1 MAQQPPGPPPPQQ
14 APPPRVNGI
23 QQPGNGPRS
32 RTPTRDGRPFGS
44 PEEQG
49 RPPYDVSEGVVGMSG
64 QGPRAGPTAGPTSG
78 PTSRAMSPVVNGRR
92 TPTGQGQ
99 RYQSPPQDEEH
110 PRYDT
115 PAGRSRSRQGT
126 QGSGPPEDINQQQ
139 RSVSANQYT
148 SPTDVDRQRNDATQ
162 LQQFQQLQSQHSGLQ
177 NQHQGLQT
185 QHDGLRKDLAGLKSE
200 HEGLQSQ
207 QQKLLQELE
216 SNKSRNAWYQSEL
229 ALAKKAGYHPQPSQN
244 SGLDQSFDE
253 DERPLIEALVAVRAQ
268 LAEVQGTVTQR
279 ENVAAHQL
287 AEIEHQRDNAVREA
301 TFAKAKLAA
310 HGGSHAG
317 TPQSE
322 SMSRDLGDDERSSDI
337 GRKLAASLAVQ
348 TELRATI
355 ATITND
361 VQNEKRAREVAE
373 GIADAAQRRAA
384 DFEGSRNPGELETLR
399 SELHHS
405 GKSAREEAAA
415 KAEALAKLEL
425 LEVDRQDLSRQL
437 EEAIDTAKQHSVTLV
452 SLREA
457 VTSSTEK
464 ATLLERKLEEEREQR
479 EGVDR
484 RLLKLRSEHEERT
497 AELEETTRKLRDAE
511 ELVSTHAAEA
521 KTHRL
526 AVVAGLDKLNSRSVG
541 HPPSTEDERVPL
553 LKQQVE
559 NAHSLVRQ
567 HQTDADNAA
576 DKLRGAEERIAGLEA
591 FQEQSSRES
600 LTLRKQLQEAM
611 KESQA
616 LTAKHAAAQQQ
627 IEIHHRDTSALNVKH
642 NALKELLEER
652 ENKARD
658 SPASRFD
665 TPDPS
670 RVKELEQQLED
681 SLKAHQ
687 DTRETMETSQM
698 ETEKMYSEK
707 LSLLEQD
714 YQSAVH
720 YVKGT
725 EKMLKRM
732 KDELTKYKKHNERL
746 QADLENTRGPGG
758 ERALG
763 PEAAAEWEEERQSL
777 RHEIDE
783 MQRSV
788 KETHSQ
794 LESQMAQVQDELQD
808 TAEERDR
815 YRRTAEQAKQQIMTL
830 QQSHMDLEQLKSEN
844 HHLEKRAVD
853 AEQKVTLLLDQVG
866 SSVGAYR
873 RQSQNLHQTAP
884 ANGHTRNLSAISSAS
899 SANPAPLSVGE
910 RGGHTHTHTRS
921 QDTDSSSYGP
931 NPEQTNEGQRNSMA
945 LDSLA
950 SELETL
956 RSQWADTHRN
966 YRLSNQFEFEPS
978 APTSATGAGN
988 MSDSLANWR
997 KRLDAEEATKKGGAS
1012 SGGRRD
1018 DSSERGTEKDR
1029 DSGVIRPNEKMPG
1042 GLGGLSDDSEVSE
1055 DERPPPNYP
1064 RR

>member
-1 MAQQPPGPPPPQQ
+1 
-14 APPPRVNGI
+14 
-23 QQPGNGPRS
+23 
-32 RTPTRDGRPFGS
+32 
-44 PEEQG
+44 
-49 RPPYDVSEGVVGMSG
+49 
-64 QGPRAGPTAGPTSG
+64 
-78 PTSRAMSPVVNGRR
+78 MSPVVNGRR

-99 RYQSPPQDEEH
+99 RYQSPPQDEDH

-126 QGSGPPEDINQQQ
+126 QGSGPPDEVSQQQ
-139 RSVSANQYT
+139 RPPNQMS
-148 SPTDVDRQRNDATQ
+148 SPSDAERQRKESAQ
-162 LQQFQQLQSQHSGLQ
+162 LQQFQQLQSQH
-177 NQHQGLQT
+177 QGLQT
-185 QHDGLRKDLAGLKSE
+185 QHEGLRKDLQGLKTE

-207 QQKLLQELE
+207 QQKLLQDLE
-216 SNKSRNAWYQSEL
+216 STKSRNAWFQSEL
-229 ALAKKAGYHPQPSQN
+229 ALAKKSGYQPQPSQN
-244 SGLDQSFDE
+244 SGLDQNFDE
-253 DERPLIEALVAVRAQ
+253 DEKPLIEALVAVRAQ
-268 LAEVQGTVTQR
+268 LADVQSTVTQR
-279 ENVAAHQL
+279 ENIAAQQL
-287 AEIEHQRDNAVREA
+287 AEIEHQRDNAIREA

-348 TELRATI
+348 SELRATI

-361 VQNEKRAREVAE
+361 VQNEKRAKEVAE
-373 GIADAAQRRAA
+373 GIAEAAQRRAA

-399 SELHHS
+399 SELHHI
-405 GKSAREEAAA
+405 GKSAREESAA
-415 KAEALAKLEL
+415 KAEAHAKLEL
-425 LEVDRQDLSRQL
+425 LEVDRQDLSNQL
-437 EEAIDTAKQHSVTLV
+437 EEAIDTAKQHSVTLG

-464 ATLLERKLEEEREQR
+464 ASLLERKLEEERDQR
-479 EGVDR
+479 EGVER
-484 RLLKLRSEHEERT
+484 RLLKLRAEHEERT
-497 AELEETTRKLRDAE
+497 AELDETTRKLRDAE
-511 ELVSTHAAEA
+511 DLVSTHAAEA
-521 KTHRL
+521 KTHRQ
-526 AVVAGLDKLNSRSVG
+526 AVVAGLDKLNARSIG
-541 HPPSTEDERVPL
+541 HQNTSTEDERVPL

-559 NAHSLVRQ
+559 NAHALVRQ
-567 HQTDADNAA
+567 HQADADNAA

-600 LTLRKQLQEAM
+600 LTLRKQLQDAM
-611 KESQA
+611 KETQA
-616 LTAKHAAAQQQ
+616 LNARHATAQQQ
-627 IEIHHRDTSALNVKH
+627 LEIHQRDASALNVKH
-642 NALKELLEER
+642 NALKELLDER
-652 ENKARD
+652 ESKARD

-665 TPDPS
+665 TPDPA
-670 RVKELEQQLED
+670 RVRELEQQLEE
-681 SLKAHQ
+681 SVKAHQ

-732 KDELTKYKKHNERL
+732 KDELTKYKRHNERL
-746 QADLENTRGPGG
+746 QADLDNVRGPGG
-758 ERALG
+758 DRSLA

-777 RHEIDE
+777 RQEIDE
-783 MQRSV
+783 MQRSL

-794 LESQMAQVQDELQD
+794 LESQMAQVQDELQEATED
-808 TAEERDR
+808 RDR
-815 YRRTAEQAKQQIMTL
+815 YRRTAEQAKQQVIKL
-830 QQSHMDLEQLKSEN
+830 QQSHADLEQLKSEN
-844 HHLEKRAVD
+844 HHLEKRAID

-866 SSVGAYR
+866 NSVGAYR
-873 RQSQNLHQTAP
+873 RQSQNLHSTGP
-884 ANGHTRNLSAISSAS
+884 SNGHSRNLSAISSAS
-899 SANPAPLSVGE
+899 SANPGPLNLGGSHAPAKSTE
-910 RGGHTHTHTRS
+910 ANPTT
-921 QDTDSSSYGP
+921 YAP
-931 NPEQTNEGQRNSMA
+931 NPEAAQDNPRNSMA

-956 RSQWADTHRN
+956 RSQWADTHRT
-966 YRLSNQFEFEPS
+966 YRLSNQFEFERSP
-978 APTSATGAGN
+978 PTSATGTGN
-988 MSDSLANWR
+988 MSDSLASWR
-997 KRLDAEEATKKGGAS
+997 KRLDAEEAAKKGAA
-1012 SGGRRD
+1012 SGGKRD

-1055 DERPPPNYP
+1055 DERLPQTYT